1 MRTFVLRARSA
12 PIDSRRFLASVGA
25 EAHVEILAQT
35 LVNTLLLS
43 KDHYRD
49 VVVYLVLEAS
59 ADFSRTIRF
68 DSNRLQ
74 DLGGFHEG
82 AMLASIA
89 AALDLSRQLGK
100 EEQIDA
106 AAGINVRT
114 ISFEHLL
121 KELAAQYPLYVLDK
135 KGADIR
141 TVQFAENPCFILTDH
156 VPMPRKSFHT
166 LKRLGAQGISVGP
179 RMLFASQCVV
189 LIHNELDR
197 RSRECAG
204 PLAGDV
210 PTS

>member
-1 MRTFVLRARSA
+1 MRIFVLRARSA
-12 PIDSRRFLASVGA
+12 PTDSRRFLTSVGG

-35 LVNTLLLS
+35 LTNTLLLS

-49 VVVYLVLEAS
+49 VVVYLVLEAT
-59 ADFSRTIRF
+59 ADYARTIRF

-82 AMLASIA
+82 AMLATIA
-89 AALDLSRQLGK
+89 DALALSGELGK
-100 EEQIDA
+100 EEEIDA
-106 AAGINVRT
+106 AAGISVRT

-121 KELAAQYPLYVLDK
+121 KQLAEQYPLYVLHR

-141 TVQFAENPCFILTDH
+141 RVQFSENPCFVLTDH
-156 VPMPRKSFHT
+156 IPMPKKTFHT
-166 LKRLGAQGISVGP
+166 LKRLGAENISVGP

-197 RSRECAG
+197 RMA
-204 PLAGDV
+204 
-210 PTS
+210 

>member
-1 MRTFVLRARSA
+1 MRIFVLRARSA
-12 PIDSRRFLASVGA
+12 PTDSRRFLTSVGG

-35 LVNTLLLS
+35 LTNTLLLS

-49 VVVYLVLEAS
+49 VVVYLVLEAT
-59 ADFSRTIRF
+59 ADYARTIRF

-82 AMLASIA
+82 AMLATIA
-89 AALDLSRQLGK
+89 DALALSGELGK
-100 EEQIDA
+100 EEEIDA
-106 AAGINVRT
+106 AAGISVRT

-121 KELAAQYPLYVLDK
+121 KQLAEQYPLYVLHR

-141 TVQFAENPCFILTDH
+141 RVQFSENPCFVLTDH
-156 VPMPRKSFHT
+156 IPLPKKTFHT
-166 LKRLGAQGISVGP
+166 LKRLGAENISVGP

-197 RSRECAG
+197 RMA
-204 PLAGDV
+204 
-210 PTS
+210 